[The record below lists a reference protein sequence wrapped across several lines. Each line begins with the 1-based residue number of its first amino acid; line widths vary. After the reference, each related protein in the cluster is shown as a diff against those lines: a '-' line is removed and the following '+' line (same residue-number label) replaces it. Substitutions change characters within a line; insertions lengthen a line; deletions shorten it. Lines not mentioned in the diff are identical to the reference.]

1 MQKTI
6 LITGATSGIGRVTA
20 LNLARNGAEV
30 YFFARNPTSAAEL
43 VETFQQTN
51 PKGNKGSLQFM
62 TADLAA
68 LQSVQ
73 KACDDFIEKVGR
85 LDVLYNNAGI
95 WNFKRA
101 VTRDGLEETFQVNLA
116 VPVYLKER
124 FKTLLS
130 QSEDGRMIQTASALH
145 RGTVNFDDSGFEK
158 GYGIGLKAYQQSK
171 LGLILLSRLWARD
184 LKSSDIAA
192 YSMHPGMVST
202 NIGRKGGFFVKA
214 LFNRFGITP
223 EKAAETLTY
232 LGEAPKE
239 ELTNG
244 AYYIFHKP
252 REHKASSYSKDLQ
265 IAEKLEQLALDC
277 LSNFIG

>member
-1 MQKTI
+1 MMKKTI

-30 YFFARNPTSAAEL
+30 HFLARNPNSAEEL
-43 VETFQQTN
+43 IETFQQTN
-51 PKGNKGSLQFM
+51 PKGNQGSLQYIK
-62 TADLAA
+62 ADLTSLA
-68 LQSVQ
+68 SVHQ
-73 KACDDFIEKVGR
+73 ACDQFVESAGR

-101 VTRDGLEETFQVNLA
+101 LTKDGMEETFQVNLA
-116 VPVYLKER
+116 VSVLLKER
-124 FKTLLS
+124 LKNLLA
-130 QSEDGRMIQTASALH
+130 QSEDGRIIQTASALH
-145 RGTVNFDDSGFEK
+145 KGRINFDDPGFSK

-171 LGLILLSRLWARD
+171 LGLILLSRLWAQQ
-184 LKSSDIAA
+184 LASEGIAA

-202 NIGRKGGFFVKA
+202 NIGRKGGFLVKT
-214 LFNRFGITP
+214 LFAKFGITP

-252 REHKASSYSKDLQ
+252 REHKASPYSKDLQ
-265 IAEKLEQLALDC
+265 IAAKLEVLIQSYL
-277 LSNFIG
+277 

>member
-1 MQKTI
+1 MKKTI

-20 LNLARNGAEV
+20 LNLARNGAAV
-30 YFFARNPTSAAEL
+30 HFFARNPTAAGEL
-43 VETFQQTN
+43 LETFQQTN
-51 PKGNKGSLQFM
+51 PKGNEGSLHFIE
-62 TADLAA
+62 ADLTS
-68 LQSVQ
+68 LRSVYQ
-73 KACDDFIEKVGR
+73 ACDYFSERVGR

-101 VTRDGLEETFQVNLA
+101 LTEDGMEETFQVNLA
-116 VPVYLKER
+116 VPVLLKER
-124 FKTLLS
+124 FKNLLS
-130 QSEDGRMIQTASALH
+130 QSEGGRIIQTASALH
-145 RGTVNFDDSGFEK
+145 KGTINFDDPGFEK
-158 GYGIGLKAYQQSK
+158 GYGFGLKAYQQSK

-184 LKSSDIAA
+184 LESSGIAA

-202 NIGRKGGFFVKA
+202 NIGRKGGFFVKT

-252 REHKASSYSKDLQ
+252 REHKASPYSKDLQ
-265 IAEKLEQLALDC
+265 IAAKLEALIRSYC
-277 LSNFIG
+277 